1 MLRQFACRTKQQFNE
16 VVDFS
21 VNKFDF
27 DVEEFVIWYNHPKLQ
42 QYMIDLYYKKGGTE
56 LSFSYTPLK

>member
-21 VNKFDF
+21 VDKFDF
-27 DVEEFVIWYNHPKLQ
+27 DVE
-42 QYMIDLYYKKGGTE
+42 
-56 LSFSYTPLK
+56 